1 VIQPVPRATYRFFQA
16 VTNDLSQAGV
26 LPSAGTA
33 GCRQLTDSCQPQV
46 QTRFA
51 SALTAAPQ
59 LPISEQTT
67 IIAGVSGGVDS
78 MLMLA
83 YLLHLRQQVPF
94 QLAAA
99 HLNHGLRG
107 SAADRDQAVVEEFC
121 RAQQVICHVRQTD
134 VSSLAKARGQGVEE
148 AGRAARFAFFQDL
161 GTQTQLEFQ
170 QDYLVALAHHEQDQA
185 ETILLNL
192 GRGSG
197 LSGLTGMA
205 ILRGR
210 LLRPFLHRSKAEIE
224 AAARAAGIPWA
235 VDQTNLEPDYRR
247 NRLRNELLPL
257 WQEIVGSDLTP
268 QLARLAQNLR
278 EEVIALETA
287 AAELYQR
294 ALLPDG
300 TLSTK
305 VLRRAPQ
312 AVSAR
317 ALNLGLNEAVR
328 RHLDNSTTLS
338 ETALPKKLQDQLWL
352 LCWADT
358 AALNTLDLQKGIK
371 AEVYA
376 NTLRFSFDGSF
387 DGRSNTD
394 FDSVL

>member
-26 LPSAGTA
+26 LPSAATA
-33 GCRQLTDSCQPQV
+33 DCRQVISVCRPQV
-46 QTRFA
+46 QSELS

-59 LPISEQTT
+59 LPISDQTT

-83 YLLHLRQQVPF
+83 YLLHLQREIPF
-94 QLAAA
+94 QIVAA

-107 SAADRDQAVVEEFC
+107 PAADQDQAVVEDFC

-134 VSSLAKARGQGVEE
+134 VFALAQVRGQGVEE
-148 AGRAARFAFFQDL
+148 AGRAARLAFFQEL
-161 GTQTQLEFQ
+161 GTKVQLESRR
-170 QDYLVALAHHEQDQA
+170 DYLVALAHHEQDQA
-185 ETILLNL
+185 ETVLLNL

-210 LLRPFLHRSKAEIE
+210 LLRPFLHRGKVEIE
-224 AAARAAGIPWA
+224 AAARAAEIPWA

-268 QLARLAQNLR
+268 QLARLAQNLQT
-278 EEVIALETA
+278 EAMALETA

-300 TLSTK
+300 SLSTK
-305 VLRRAPQ
+305 VLRLAPRAI
-312 AVSAR
+312 SGK
-317 ALNLGLNEAVR
+317 ALNLGLNEAMR
-328 RHLDNSTTLS
+328 SHLDNNTTLS
-338 ETALPKKLQDQLWL
+338 KIVLSQKLQDQLWQ
-352 LCWADT
+352 LCGADT
-358 AALNTLDLQKGIK
+358 ALLNTLDLQKGIK

-376 NTLRFSFDGSF
+376 NTLRFIFGDCFD
-387 DGRSNTD
+387 DRSD
-394 FDSVL
+394 CGC

>member
-1 VIQPVPRATYRFFQA
+1 
-16 VTNDLSQAGV
+16 
-26 LPSAGTA
+26 
-33 GCRQLTDSCQPQV
+33 
-46 QTRFA
+46 
-51 SALTAAPQ
+51 
-59 LPISEQTT
+59 
-67 IIAGVSGGVDS
+67 

-83 YLLHLRQQVPF
+83 YLLHLRKEVPF

-107 SAADRDQAVVEEFC
+107 SAADRDQAMVEEFC
-121 RAQQVICHVRQTD
+121 QARQIICHVRQVD
-134 VSSLAKARGQGVEE
+134 VSALAKNRGQGVEE

-161 GTQTQLEFQ
+161 GTEVQLEPR

-185 ETILLNL
+185 ETMLLNL

-210 LLRPFLHRSKAEIE
+210 LLRPFLHRGKAEIE
-224 AAARAAGIPWA
+224 AAARVAGIPWTF
-235 VDQTNLEPDYRR
+235 DQTNLEPDYRR

-268 QLARLAQNLR
+268 QLARLAQNLG
-278 EEVIALETA
+278 EEAIALETA

-305 VLRRAPQ
+305 VLRRAP
-312 AVSAR
+312 R
-317 ALNLGLNEAVR
+317 AIATRTLNLGLNIAMK
-328 RHLDNSTTLS
+328 RHLNNSTTLLDIS
-338 ETALPKKLQDQLWL
+338 LSRTLHNQLWQ
-352 LCWADT
+352 LCRADT
-358 AALNTLDLQKGIK
+358 AELNALDLQKGIR

-376 NTLRFSFDGSF
+376 NTLRFSFNDRG
-387 DGRSNTD
+387 DKTAG
-394 FDSVL
+394 

>member
-1 VIQPVPRATYRFFQA
+1 MIQPVPRATYRFFQA

-26 LPSAGTA
+26 LPSAATA
-33 GCRQLTDSCQPQV
+33 DCRQVTAVCRSQV
-46 QTRFA
+46 QA
-51 SALTAAPQ
+51 GLSSDLTAVPK
-59 LPISEQTT
+59 LPISDQTT

-83 YLLHLRQQVPF
+83 YLLHLQREIPF
-94 QLAAA
+94 QIVAA

-107 SAADRDQAVVEEFC
+107 PAADQDQAVVEDFC

-134 VSSLAKARGQGVEE
+134 VFALAQVRGQGVEE
-148 AGRAARFAFFQDL
+148 AGRAARLAFSGIRNQV
-161 GTQTQLEFQ
+161 QLESRR
-170 QDYLVALAHHEQDQA
+170 DYLVALAHHEQDQA
-185 ETILLNL
+185 ETVLLNL

-210 LLRPFLHRSKAEIE
+210 LLRPFLHRGKVEIE
-224 AAARAAGIPWA
+224 AAARAAEIPWA

-268 QLARLAQNLR
+268 QLARLAQNLQT
-278 EEVIALETA
+278 EAMALETA

-300 TLSTK
+300 SLSTK
-305 VLRRAPQ
+305 VLRLAPRAI
-312 AVSAR
+312 SGK
-317 ALNLGLNEAVR
+317 ALNLGLNEAMR
-328 RHLDNSTTLS
+328 SHLDNNTTLS
-338 ETALPKKLQDQLWL
+338 KIVLSQKLQDQLWQ
-352 LCWADT
+352 LCGADT
-358 AALNTLDLQKGIK
+358 ALLNTLDLQKVLRRRSMPIHCASSLVTALTTDQIAG
-371 AEVYA
+371 A
-376 NTLRFSFDGSF
+376 NSIL
-387 DGRSNTD
+387 
-394 FDSVL
+394 

>member
-1 VIQPVPRATYRFFQA
+1 VIQPVPRATYRFFRA

-26 LPSAGTA
+26 LPSAATDDCRPVTA
-33 GCRQLTDSCQPQV
+33 VCRPQV
-46 QTRFA
+46 QA
-51 SALTAAPQ
+51 GLSSALTAAPQ
-59 LPISEQTT
+59 LPISDQTT

-78 MLMLA
+78 MLMLT
-83 YLLHLRQQVPF
+83 YLLHLQRKIPF
-94 QLAAA
+94 QIVAA

-107 SAADRDQAVVEEFC
+107 PAADQDQAVVEDFC

-134 VSSLAKARGQGVEE
+134 VFALAQVRGQGVEE
-148 AGRAARFAFFQDL
+148 AGRAARLAFFQEL
-161 GTQTQLEFQ
+161 GTEVQLEYQ
-170 QDYLVALAHHEQDQA
+170 RDYLVALAHHEQDQA
-185 ETILLNL
+185 ETVLLNL

-210 LLRPFLHRSKAEIE
+210 LLRPFLHRGKVEIE
-224 AAARAAGIPWA
+224 AAARAAEIPWT

-268 QLARLAQNLR
+268 QLARLAQNLQT
-278 EEVIALETA
+278 EVMALETA

-300 TLSTK
+300 ALSTK
-305 VLRRAPQ
+305 VLHRAPRSI
-312 AVSAR
+312 SAK
-317 ALNLGLNEAVR
+317 ALNLGLNEAMKS
-328 RHLDNSTTLS
+328 HHNNNTTLS
-338 ETALPKKLQDQLWL
+338 KMVLSQKLQDQLWQ
-352 LCWADT
+352 LCGADT
-358 AALNTLDLQKGIK
+358 AVLNTLDLQKGIK

-376 NTLRFSFDGSF
+376 NTLRFIFDDSFD
-387 DGRSNTD
+387 DRS
-394 FDSVL
+394 DSGC

>member
-1 VIQPVPRATYRFFQA
+1 MIQPVPRATYRFFQA

-26 LPSAGTA
+26 LPSAVTA
-33 GCRQLTDSCQPQV
+33 DCRQVIAVCRPQG
-46 QTRFA
+46 QSELS

-59 LPISEQTT
+59 LPISDQTT

-83 YLLHLRQQVPF
+83 YLLHLQREIPF
-94 QLAAA
+94 QIVAA

-107 SAADRDQAVVEEFC
+107 SAADQDQAVVEDFC

-134 VSSLAKARGQGVEE
+134 VFALAQVRGQGVEE
-148 AGRAARFAFFQDL
+148 AGRAARLAFFQEL
-161 GTQTQLEFQ
+161 GTELQLESRR
-170 QDYLVALAHHEQDQA
+170 DYLVALAHHEQDQA
-185 ETILLNL
+185 ETVLLNL

-210 LLRPFLHRSKAEIE
+210 LLRPFLHRGKVEIE
-224 AAARAAGIPWA
+224 AAARAAEIPWA

-268 QLARLAQNLR
+268 QLARLAQNLQM
-278 EEVIALETA
+278 EAMALETA
-287 AAELYQR
+287 AAELYHR

-300 TLSTK
+300 SLSTK
-305 VLRRAPQ
+305 VLRRVPRAI
-312 AVSAR
+312 SGK
-317 ALNLGLNEAVR
+317 ALNLGLNEAMKS
-328 RHLDNSTTLS
+328 HLDNNTTLS
-338 ETALPKKLQDQLWL
+338 KIVLSQKLQDQLWQ
-352 LCWADT
+352 LCEADT
-358 AALNTLDLQKGIK
+358 ALLNTLDLQKGIK

-376 NTLRFSFDGSF
+376 NTLRFIFDDCF
-387 DGRSNTD
+387 DDRSD
-394 FDSVL
+394 CGC